1 MNNSKKAKN
10 HLQISSDSLP
20 EIALLPGDPARV
32 YEIGECLSNVKEIG
46 NNRGYITITG
56 TYKGLPLTVCS
67 SGIGGPSTEIAVVE
81 LNRLGVDTIIRVGTS
96 GGLADHVKP
105 GDVIVLSSCIRY
117 SGTANL
123 FIPENFPAVADYRLL
138 TALISACEEAG
149 VVYHV
154 GIGLSLDSFYATK
167 PDLLRKDFPSSIYGK
182 LEEWIAAGALQLD
195 MEAATLYVLSSLLKI
210 NAAAI
215 CTAGSSI
222 SRGERPEIPPSNE
235 NAIIAACEAACK
247 FNNWKEIS
255 IKRGRSFTLP
265 PIAERGNEQ

>member
-1 MNNSKKAKN
+1 M
-10 HLQISSDSLP
+10 
-20 EIALLPGDPARV
+20 E
-32 YEIGECLSNVKEIG
+32 EIG
-46 NNRGYITITG
+46 NNRDYITVTG

-81 LNRLGVDTIIRVGTS
+81 LNRLGVKTIIRVGTS
-96 GGLADHVKP
+96 GGLADDVKP
-105 GDVIVLSSCIRY
+105 GDLIVLSSCIRY

-167 PDLLRKDFPSSIYGK
+167 PDLLREDFPSSIYGK
-182 LEEWIAAGALQLD
+182 LEEWISAGALQLD

-215 CTAGSSI
+215 CTAGSNI
-222 SRGERPEIPPSNE
+222 SRGERPETPPSNE
-235 NAIIAACEAACK
+235 NAIRAACEAAYK

-255 IKRGRSFTLP
+255 LKRGRSFTLP
-265 PIAERGNEQ
+265 PIAERG